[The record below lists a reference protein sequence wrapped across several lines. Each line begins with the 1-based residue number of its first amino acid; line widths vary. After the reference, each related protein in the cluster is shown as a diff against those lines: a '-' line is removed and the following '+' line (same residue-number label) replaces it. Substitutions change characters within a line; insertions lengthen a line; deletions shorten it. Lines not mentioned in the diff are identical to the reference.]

1 MNRFLYFFILLF
13 LTIDVSAQTNP
24 IILYWLQNTTTLGSY
39 YMNGNSTAISNNI
52 TANVQVV
59 QYSANSVYI
68 STKGIPSYPTGPFL
82 DGNPSQA
89 QNQNAIF
96 KFPLNPQQNM
106 GTPTATTG
114 GNIGIFINGVALFDY
129 RDGVSWKFS
138 MNKLQGGPLGGM
150 GDNVWNRDAVVAER
164 LGFDCAKGHPAMG
177 NYHHH
182 QNPSAFKLDKK
193 VISSICSLYDADGLY
208 SINPAIHS
216 PLIGYAYDGFPIY
229 GAYGYKNTDGTGG
242 IVRIKSSYQLRSIT
256 ERTHYADGTNVID
269 GPPVSTTY
277 LLGYFREDY
286 EYISH
291 TESDFLDSHNGRFC
305 VTPEYPNG
313 IYAYFSTVDDNW
325 NSAYP
330 YVVGPT
336 FYGVKSAAKV
346 VSVTEPTTVYTPSA
360 NTLSVSSNTLSLPSA
375 ASNYKSFSISSNVN
389 WTISSNQTWL
399 TLNKTSG
406 NGNATI
412 ILIASENMSKTPRN
426 ASIKVSSP
434 GLTDQL
440 ITVTQKDTSVQLNVS
455 LSLISLPAAFN
466 DYVSF
471 NVQSDAQWTASS
483 DQPWLIV
490 NPVQG
495 NGNGTI
501 ILTAEENKGNAPR
514 TAKITV
520 ECGLLAQKVVTIN
533 QSDTVIIK
541 PSIKASPD
549 TVYLF
554 ASDNSTGKITITSNV
569 DWDAK
574 VDQSWLSINSNK
586 GSDNGEI
593 FVQAAVNNSKKVR
606 SGKVII
612 SSLGL
617 PDYPITIIQKD
628 TVLSTLTVSVDT
640 IYLPAAASNSKGFG
654 ISANTTW
661 AVQTSDSWL
670 TVNKNTGNG
679 NDIIIL
685 NAEMNKES
693 KSRNAYV
700 TVSGKGVND
709 TKVFVIQADT
719 MIISSIEEESSDEI
733 FATVFPN
740 PANELLIIQAI
751 GLVNKDIQIELYDIK
766 GNIVSKTKV
775 LQGSTIAFIDV
786 QTLYSGTYFI
796 KMINENTVQ
805 TKKIIIQKDM
815 E

>member
-1 MNRFLYFFILLF
+1 MKRLIYLFIFLFFTFDLF
-13 LTIDVSAQTNP
+13 AQTNP
-24 IILYWLQNTTTLGSY
+24 IIRNWLQNTTTLGSY

-82 DGNPSQA
+82 DGNPSVA
-89 QNQNAIF
+89 QSQNAIF
-96 KFPLNPQQNM
+96 KFPLNPQQNL
-106 GTPTATTG
+106 GTPTSTNG

-164 LGFDCAKGHPAMG
+164 LGFDCSKGHPAMG

-193 VISSICSLYDADGLY
+193 VISSVCSLYDADGLY

-269 GPPVSTTY
+269 GPAVSTTY
-277 LLGYFREDY
+277 PLGYFREDY

-291 TESDFLDSHNGRFC
+291 TESDYLDSHNGRFC

-313 IYAYFSTVDDNW
+313 IYAYFGTVDDNW

-336 FYGVKSAAKV
+336 FYGIKSAAKV
-346 VSVTEPTTVYTPSA
+346 VSVAEPTTVYTPSA
-360 NTLSVSSNTLSLPSA
+360 NTLSVSPNTISLPSA
-375 ASNYKSFSISSNVN
+375 ASNYTSFSISSNVN

-399 TLNKTSG
+399 SLNKTTG

-412 ILIASENMSKTPRN
+412 TVIASENMSKTPRN

-440 ITVTQKDTSVQLNVS
+440 ITITQKDTSVLLNVS

-471 NVQSDAQWTASS
+471 NVQSDAQWTVSS

-501 ILTAEENKGNAPR
+501 LLIAEENKGNAPR

-520 ECGLLAQKVVTIN
+520 ECGLLAQKVITIN

-541 PSIKASPD
+541 PSIKGSPD
-549 TVYLF
+549 TVYVF
-554 ASDNSTGKITITSNV
+554 ASDKSNGKITITSNV

-586 GSDNGEI
+586 GSNNGEI
-593 FVQAAVNNSKKVR
+593 LVQASVNNSKKVR
-606 SGKVII
+606 SGKVIL
-612 SSLGL
+612 SSVGL
-617 PDYPITIIQKD
+617 ADYPISIIQKD
-628 TVLSTLTVSVDT
+628 TVLSTLTVSADT

-661 AVQTSDSWL
+661 TVQSSDSWL

-693 KSRNAYV
+693 KRRNAYV

-719 MIISSIEEESSDEI
+719 MIISSIEEEPSDEI

-751 GLVNKDIQIELYDIK
+751 GLVKKDIHVELYDIK

-796 KMINENTVQ
+796 KLNSENSIQ

>member
-1 MNRFLYFFILLF
+1 MNRLIYFFILLF

-82 DGNPSQA
+82 DGNPSVA
-89 QNQNAIF
+89 QSQNAIF
-96 KFPLNPQQNM
+96 KFPLNPQQNL
-106 GTPTATTG
+106 GTPTATNG

-193 VISSICSLYDADGLY
+193 VISSVCSLYDADGLY

-229 GAYGYKNTDGTGG
+229 GAYGYKNTNGTGG

-277 LLGYFREDY
+277 PLGYFREDY

-305 VTPEYPNG
+305 ITPEYPNG
-313 IYAYFSTVDDNW
+313 IYAYFGTVDDNW

-336 FYGVKSAAKV
+336 FYGIKSAAKV
-346 VSVTEPTTVYTPSA
+346 VSVAEPTTVYTPSA
-360 NTLSVSSNTLSLPSA
+360 NTLSVNPNTLSLPSA
-375 ASNYKSFSISSNVN
+375 ASNYISFSISSNVN
-389 WTISSNQTWL
+389 WTVSSNQTWL
-399 TLNKTSG
+399 SLNKTSG

-412 ILIASENMSKTPRN
+412 TVIASENMSKTPRN
-426 ASIKVSSP
+426 ASVKVSSP
-434 GLTDQL
+434 GLADQL
-440 ITVTQKDTSVQLNVS
+440 ITVTQKDTTVLLNVS

-495 NGNGTI
+495 IGNGTI
-501 ILTAEENKGNAPR
+501 LLIAEENKGNAPR

-554 ASDNSTGKITITSNV
+554 ASNNSTGKISITSNV

-586 GSDNGEI
+586 GSNNGEI
-593 FVQAAVNNSKKVR
+593 IVQASVNNSKKVR

-612 SSLGL
+612 SSEGL

-628 TVLSTLTVSVDT
+628 TVLSTLTVSADT

-661 AVQTSDSWL
+661 TVQSSDSWL

-693 KSRNAYV
+693 KRRNAYV

-719 MIISSIEEESSDEI
+719 MIISSIEEEPSDEI

-751 GLVNKDIQIELYDIK
+751 GLVKKDIQVELYDIK
-766 GNIVSKTKV
+766 GKIVSKTKV

-796 KMINENTVQ
+796 KLNSENSIQ

>member
-1 MNRFLYFFILLF
+1 M
-13 LTIDVSAQTNP
+13 
-24 IILYWLQNTTTLGSY
+24 
-39 YMNGNSTAISNNI
+39 
-52 TANVQVV
+52 
-59 QYSANSVYI
+59 
-68 STKGIPSYPTGPFL
+68 
-82 DGNPSQA
+82 
-89 QNQNAIF
+89 
-96 KFPLNPQQNM
+96 
-106 GTPTATTG
+106 
-114 GNIGIFINGVALFDY
+114 
-129 RDGVSWKFS
+129 
-138 MNKLQGGPLGGM
+138 
-150 GDNVWNRDAVVAER
+150 
-164 LGFDCAKGHPAMG
+164 
-177 NYHHH
+177 
-182 QNPSAFKLDKK
+182 
-193 VISSICSLYDADGLY
+193 
-208 SINPAIHS
+208 
-216 PLIGYAYDGFPIY
+216 
-229 GAYGYKNTDGTGG
+229 
-242 IVRIKSSYQLRSIT
+242 
-256 ERTHYADGTNVID
+256 
-269 GPPVSTTY
+269 
-277 LLGYFREDY
+277 
-286 EYISH
+286 
-291 TESDFLDSHNGRFC
+291 
-305 VTPEYPNG
+305 
-313 IYAYFSTVDDNW
+313 
-325 NSAYP
+325 
-330 YVVGPT
+330 
-336 FYGVKSAAKV
+336 
-346 VSVTEPTTVYTPSA
+346 YTPSA

-661 AVQTSDSWL
+661 AVKTSDSWL

-709 TKVFVIQADT
+709 TKVYVIQADT